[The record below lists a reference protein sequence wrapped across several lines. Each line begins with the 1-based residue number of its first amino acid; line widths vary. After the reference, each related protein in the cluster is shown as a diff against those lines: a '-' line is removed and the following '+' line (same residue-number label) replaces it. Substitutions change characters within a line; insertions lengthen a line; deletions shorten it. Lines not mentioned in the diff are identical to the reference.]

1 MTYPELIYS
10 DIWFYMDYAI
20 MIAGVFFL
28 YKIARNLRMILKEMC
43 HIGKKIK

>member
-10 DIWFYMDYAI
+10 DIWFYIDYAI